1 MLRGMQH
8 TVNRTVDAD
17 QRARKSQALNLLL
30 GMFERVLEERHV
42 VDQDHSNRME
52 MDRLKERFNWKK
64 TTKDCIPSA
73 DSEMRN

>member
-42 VDQDHSNRME
+42 VDQDHILIE
-52 MDRLKERFNWKK
+52 WKW
-64 TTKDCIPSA
+64 TD
-73 DSEMRN
+73 